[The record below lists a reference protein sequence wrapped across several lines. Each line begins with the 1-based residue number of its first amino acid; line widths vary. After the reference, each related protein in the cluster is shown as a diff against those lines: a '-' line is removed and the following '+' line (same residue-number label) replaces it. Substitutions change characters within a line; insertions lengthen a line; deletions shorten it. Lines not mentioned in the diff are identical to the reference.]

1 MSSSNIK
8 NTTKYFLFFIIIIL
22 LNACSSTGTS
32 SITNSNIEIPNSP
45 YTEIVVLP
53 EYNASN
59 PEHFKI
65 ETQADWEHINDSD
78 KRVFFVSPN
87 NYMDMG
93 KIILNSSGTEQK
105 RRYIILDNGN
115 NLHPVQL
122 EEEALAFYML
132 EMHDANYWVVDRQA
146 MKPVAETLTELAVG
160 ETPYMYDDTFAHLL
174 LRNELYASSHNI
186 FDRCYM
192 RDMANNYGIYENSND
207 NVIQNGKIFKT
218 QWSVDNQNFGD
229 LAAIG
234 MLIEHEDAQ
243 LINTHILNMEIVNMV
258 DAIQTIRIEDEEHT
272 MLDLDY
278 QGTII
283 DNNLLYITNIL
294 YTKGDGI
301 SDPDGDRAYA
311 ENAIDLKG
319 GSKNPDNPILITHNK
334 MWGYRFVDNAYSALS
349 DAGNTMVLHYDVPS
363 VIIKENLIFDSNI
376 GIHSGGVWD
385 VPAIS
390 NVTITNNIFHSMIEN
405 SIIIEGIMEEENY
418 LASDNVSID
427 HNLFINNGYFSDVQV
442 YNAKNVTV
450 EENIFYEENETDTT
464 ALYVGNES
472 GGDSGEVRVSDN
484 LSFVNNTLYGV
495 SLGNQPSWLILSGN
509 TISDDSP
516 DLSDYD
522 FSYLVDRFAEKTSV
536 LWLETK

>member
-522 FSYLVDRFAEKTSV
+522 FSYLVDRFSEKISV

>member
-349 DAGNTMVLHYDVPS
+349 DTGNAMVLHYDVPS

-522 FSYLVDRFAEKTSV
+522 FSYLVDRFSEKTSV